1 MFSICSVTSVKSSSV
16 HVHCAWKFFPCSQV
30 TGGNKGIGYAIVK
43 GLCEKYDG
51 IVYLTARDAGRGEA
65 AISELEKVL
74 TNSLKM

>member
-1 MFSICSVTSVKSSSV
+1 
-16 HVHCAWKFFPCSQV
+16 
-30 TGGNKGIGYAIVK
+30 VK